1 MSDTPETQKAVLES
15 NGQWSFVLK
24 ECCERLER
32 ERDEARESNVLNFK
46 LRKELDDAKSKIKS
60 QADRIRYLEGATNH
74 AKGTPLSVALRERDE
89 ARESLKH
96 ISEYGTDEINA
107 AVELRQ
113 KLATALV
120 ERDEAR
126 EELCDIRLNLGED
139 AEGYTLTH
147 AVCVLQNER
156 NEAMED
162 SLEQA
167 RLLGMGSEREA
178 KLISERDE
186 AREDLEHWKIEYEIV
201 VSRLCGIKHERDNGI
216 IAEHEIIPVL
226 KETNLRQAERIR
238 YLEGATNHACGTP
251 LSVALRERD
260 KARAALMKIED
271 LFIDGTDIYADRE
284 NMGLIAREALEGTK

>member
-1 MSDTPETQKAVLES
+1 MSDTPETEKVKAKLHT
-15 NGQWSFVLK
+15 NWNDLLNHARQ
-24 ECCERLER
+24 LER
-32 ERDEARESNVLNFK
+32 
-46 LRKELDDAKSKIKS
+46 
-60 QADRIRYLEGATNH
+60 
-74 AKGTPLSVALRERDE
+74 
-89 ARESLKH
+89 
-96 ISEYGTDEINA
+96 
-107 AVELRQ
+107 
-113 KLATALV
+113 

-186 AREDLEHWKIEYEIV
+186 ARTDLEHWKIEYEIV

-226 KETNLRQAERIR
+226 KETNLRQTERIR

-271 LFIDGTDIYADRE
+271 LFLDGTDIYADRE
-284 NMGLIAREALEGTK
+284 NMGLIAREALKEAQ

>member
-1 MSDTPETQKAVLES
+1 MKTPQTDDIARGNHVVPTEWAQ
-15 NGQWSFVLK
+15 Q
-24 ECCERLER
+24 LER
-32 ERDEARESNVLNFK
+32 ERDEARESTLRIDVLNFK

-126 EELCDIRLNLGED
+126 E
-139 AEGYTLTH
+139 
-147 AVCVLQNER
+147 
-156 NEAMED
+156 
-162 SLEQA
+162 
-167 RLLGMGSEREA
+167 
-178 KLISERDE
+178 
-186 AREDLEHWKIEYEIV
+186 DLENWKSEYEIV

-216 IAEHEIIPVL
+216 ITENEIIPVL
-226 KETNLRQAERIR
+226 RKERDDAREKAERYRREANKFMLQRDEALSQIVQAECRAER
-238 YLEGATNHACGTP
+238 FCQ
-251 LSVALRERD
+251 ERD
-260 KARAALMKIED
+260 D
-271 LFIDGTDIYADRE
+271 
-284 NMGLIAREALEGTK
+284 AREEVRLLKGILDLLKKEAQ